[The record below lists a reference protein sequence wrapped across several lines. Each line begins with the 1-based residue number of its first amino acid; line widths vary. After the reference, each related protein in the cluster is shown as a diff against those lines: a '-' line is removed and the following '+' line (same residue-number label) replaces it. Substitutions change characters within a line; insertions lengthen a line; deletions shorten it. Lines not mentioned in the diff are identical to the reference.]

1 VIPPVGH
8 SRSRVRRDGKIRYT
22 AYYDDIGG
30 QRRSAGTYPTRREAD
45 KAWRSAEVKVAEGRV
60 GTLRRSRRR
69 FGDYVREEWLP
80 NHVIELTT
88 RQNYTYQLERRILPF
103 FENMPMME
111 ILPANVRQWVAKLR
125 ADGVKPPTIRYC
137 TTVLSAIFTTA
148 LNDQITFLHPCVGVR
163 TPPVARRPRRIITP
177 EQFALIHAAI
187 PSDELRL
194 LVETD
199 IETGLR
205 WGELTELRAKDFD
218 SSASTLLISRVV
230 VEVTPT
236 FAPNGQRFVVKHY
249 PKDEEWRSLDLTRHI
264 ADLLARHVE
273 HLHPNEL
280 LFPAP
285 QPSSPM
291 QRHQRQPTDPEALG
305 MTVPNAKGRTY
316 RHGTLSGYSAGRCKC
331 EHCRGAYAR
340 YRAKRRAAGADPTSP
355 TAAIDHR
362 RAYPAIVVPPPGVE
376 ARTRSRRDRLHRPGP
391 RPAARTR
398 FVVAQRGRRPRN
410 SQGAHG
416 PHKHYDHRE
425 LPPHPPRRGSEGS
438 CSDRLGA
445 RASNQMMASELAV
458 GWRSRCVGSVSTGA
472 RTKMTKAC
480 TTLSTGRAAGCPD
493 SKS

>member
-69 FGDYVREEWLP
+69 FGDYVRQEWLP

-236 FAPNGQRFVVKHY
+236 FAPNGQRFLVKHY
-249 PKDEEWRSLDLTRHI
+249 PKDEEWRSLDLTSHI
-264 ADLLARHVE
+264 ADLLAHHVE

-280 LFPAP
+280 LFRAP

-291 QRHQRQPTDPEALG
+291 QRPQRQPTDPEALG
-305 MTVPNAKGRTY
+305 MTVPNARGRTY

-340 YRAKRRAAGADPTSP
+340 YRAKRRAAGADQPREPRRLTTDGHIPRSWFRHQVWRPALAAAGIDFTVRVHDLRHAHASWLLNAGADLETVKERMAHTSITTTESYLHTLP
-355 TAAIDHR
+355 GAGAKAVAAIDS
-362 RAYPAIVVPPPGVE
+362 A
-376 ARTRSRRDRLHRPGP
+376 
-391 RPAARTR
+391 
-398 FVVAQRGRRPRN
+398 RGRRTR
-410 SQGAHG
+410 
-416 PHKHYDHRE
+416 
-425 LPPHPPRRGSEGS
+425 
-438 CSDRLGA
+438 
-445 RASNQMMASELAV
+445 
-458 GWRSRCVGSVSTGA
+458 
-472 RTKMTKAC
+472 
-480 TTLSTGRAAGCPD
+480 
-493 SKS
+493 